1 MSGRVR
7 ITLVCSVCDARNYR
21 TTSAARTNKVGAN
34 KSGEVGT
41 PGKGPL
47 ELKKHC
53 PTCGKHTLHRES
65 K

>member
-1 MSGRVR
+1 MSSERVR

-21 TTSAARTNKVGAN
+21 TTRAGHKPARVGEQRAT
-34 KSGEVGT
+34 S
-41 PGKGPL
+41 GPL
-47 ELKKHC
+47 EMKKHC

>member
-1 MSGRVR
+1 MSERVR

-21 TTSAARTNKVGAN
+21 TTSAVRG
-34 KSGEVGT
+34 KSVGT
-41 PGKGPL
+41 AGKGPL